1 MRVKCLAQEHN
12 TIIMARTRTRT
23 SRSGVRQANLKGAMS
38 RFVHLEKLS
47 LNFSS
52 LSFAIR
58 VNLRHP
64 SPSLFLFGLFLP
76 LWCLSTCTLANNY
89 LEVSFQ
95 LTPIFNDP
103 KNNSEYRHVAP
114 LIDHRVSQNV
124 VTFDI
129 IMTF

>member
-38 RFVHLEKLS
+38 WFVHLEKLS

-76 LWCLSTCTLANNY
+76 LWCLSTGLANNY

-124 VTFDI
+124 VILLSF
-129 IMTF
+129 